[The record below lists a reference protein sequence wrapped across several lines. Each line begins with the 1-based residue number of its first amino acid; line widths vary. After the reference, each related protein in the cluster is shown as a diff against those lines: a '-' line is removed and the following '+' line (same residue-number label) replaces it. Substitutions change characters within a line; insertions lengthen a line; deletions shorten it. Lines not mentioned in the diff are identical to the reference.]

1 MSEKLKEYKYN
12 NIYEDEKNDFIS
24 LKNNVS
30 NIVTTNYDCMLED
43 VFDFELELTEETV
56 LQELEEFEV
65 LIEVEL
71 FAVHE
76 TKNKAL
82 SNINDNLFFIF
93 LSIKDLF

>member
-1 MSEKLKEYKYN
+1 MSFIITWLFEVLG
-12 NIYEDEKNDFIS
+12 ITIEDE
-24 LKNNVS
+24 L
-30 NIVTTNYDCMLED
+30 TLLLEEFVVEEDELVIDEEID
-43 VFDFELELTEETV
+43 VFDFELGLTEETV

-93 LSIKDLF
+93 LSLKDLF

>member
-1 MSEKLKEYKYN
+1 M
-12 NIYEDEKNDFIS
+12 IDEEI
-24 LKNNVS
+24 
-30 NIVTTNYDCMLED
+30 D
-43 VFDFELELTEETV
+43 VFDFELEFTEETV